1 MKRRPSRV
9 SRIRSAR
16 ANGTRAR
23 ALGGVDP
30 RTLPAGTVYPCDDPR
45 IGTRAAGDHFAGTVL
60 ACAVP
65 PEGKRGR
72 FFVVGGVE
80 SGAAISSARSRRERT
95 REALRA
101 RWDGPDLD
109 ARPARGGRAKAPP
122 PSSLAA
128 LPVPEARGMVLH
140 REAPPARRP
149 STRPRTTRPP
159 ALFEALYPHAEPRVR
174 VGAIEVP
181 AHSTGMGELLELEVG
196 RLADP
201 DRVELWTFAS
211 PRPRLGFEHV
221 APSARGARI
230 SRLWIVGGAFYF
242 DARGRFHG
250 KGARSAARVRR
261 LSGRSREAAARTRTG
276 ARYRDT
282 HGGHAPR
289 EVVRAEVDLGQPL
302 VPVGW
307 LRAISYQTDKAERAP
322 VDPAPYRHPFEP
334 EARPLLC
341 ATADGRALV
350 ALSDRDVG
358 AVRYEDPRRGDEYR
372 AVRFGR
378 YTVTPHGIEDIE

>member
-1 MKRRPSRV
+1 MP
-9 SRIRSAR
+9 
-16 ANGTRAR
+16 
-23 ALGGVDP
+23 
-30 RTLPAGTVYPCDDPR
+30 
-45 IGTRAAGDHFAGTVL
+45 H
-60 ACAVP
+60 
-65 PEGKRGR
+65 
-72 FFVVGGVE
+72 
-80 SGAAISSARSRRERT
+80 
-95 REALRA
+95 
-101 RWDGPDLD
+101 
-109 ARPARGGRAKAPP
+109 
-122 PSSLAA
+122 
-128 LPVPEARGMVLH
+128 
-140 REAPPARRP
+140 ARR
-149 STRPRTTRPP
+149 SIRPP
-159 ALFEALYPHAEPRVR
+159 ALFEAIHPHAEPRVR
-174 VGAIEVP
+174 VGTIEVP
-181 AHSTGMGELLELEVG
+181 SQSTGMGELIELEVG

-201 DRVELWTFAS
+201 DHVELWTFAS

-250 KGARSAARVRR
+250 KGARVTAHVRR
-261 LSGRSREAAARTRTG
+261 LSGRAREAAAHTRTG

-289 EVVRAEVDLGQPL
+289 EVVRADVDLGQPL

-350 ALSDRDVG
+350 VLSDRDVG
-358 AVRYEDPRRGDEYR
+358 AVRYEDPRRGDAHR
-372 AVRFGR
+372 AARFGR